1 MGYRYKCKSCA
12 NHDICE
18 TCFKAW
24 DGGKGTVANH
34 LNQQKLSTNAADH
47 TFAVHKDKGFK
58 RGPGAGPT
66 SNRARKRGTASEGER
81 ALSLGRSSRAPAPRP
96 RRPRRSPTTPVRAT
110 RARPPAS
117 RRRTSG
123 GSDPREEEEEEEERG
138 SGRRG
143 ARARAVSLASTLP
156 TSQAKSTRSAAV
168 SVRSSPK
175 SARAAAR
182 RLKHLVDRAPPRRG
196 GAGHGSRSLAPG
208 RAAHRGLR
216 RPPRPPQHEL
226 ASGAASRRRGARR
239 AARPR
244 PRGPHLAPPRAGSRF
259 G

>member
-1 MGYRYKCKSCA
+1 MIESSLWRVLGEHPGISCDGCGVEAPLMGYRYKCKSCA

-66 SNRARKRGTASEGER
+66 SNRARNRGTASEGER

-117 RRRTSG
+117 RRRTRG
-123 GSDPREEEEEEEERG
+123 GSDPREEDQEERG

-143 ARARAVSLASTLP
+143 ARARGVARVDPADLAGKKYKKCCG
-156 TSQAKSTRSAAV
+156 QCAK
-168 SVRSSPK
+168 
-175 SARAAAR
+175 
-182 RLKHLVDRAPPRRG
+182 
-196 GAGHGSRSLAPG
+196 
-208 RAAHRGLR
+208 
-216 RPPRPPQHEL
+216 
-226 ASGAASRRRGARR
+226 
-239 AARPR
+239 
-244 PRGPHLAPPRAGSRF
+244 
-259 G
+259 

>member
-123 GSDPREEEEEEEERG
+123 GSDPREEEEEEERG